1 MFEQIYVANYNDTM
15 DRICNTLDNFF
26 DETPDE
32 SCRASVCTHNMNN
45 DDFYEV
51 YNDRAIWTELVAI
64 AETMTID
71 EYLIQQYL
79 VA

>member
-1 MFEQIYVANYNDTM
+1 MKDALYIANYNDTM
-15 DRICNTLDNFF
+15 DRICNTLENFF
-26 DETPDE
+26 DEAPEE
-32 SCRASVCTHNMNN
+32 SCRATVCTHNMDN